1 MLEDFKNCLPEV
13 VSVYLNEQKSV
24 TLEQAAILADEFA
37 LTHKVNFGDK
47 QVESLSK
54 GQNNRFQLSFL
65 FPLLL
70 RSWLV
75 IVQLQKGSVFIVKKQ
90 IILFETVLF

>member
-1 MLEDFKNCLPEV
+1 M
-13 VSVYLNEQKSV
+13 SVYLNEQKAV
-24 TLEQAAILADEFA
+24 TLEQAAILADEFV

-47 QVESLSK
+47 QVESLSM

-75 IVQLQKGSVFIVKKQ
+75 IVQLQKGSVFIVKNQ

>member
-1 MLEDFKNCLPEV
+1 M
-13 VSVYLNEQKSV
+13 SVYLNEQKAV
-24 TLEQAAILADEFA
+24 TLEQAAILADEFV

-54 GQNNRFQLSFL
+54 GPEQQVPIEFPVP
-65 FPLLL
+65 PLLL

-75 IVQLQKGSVFIVKKQ
+75 IVQLQ
-90 IILFETVLF
+90 ERVLFLL